1 MQYNLLQKDNIYILK
16 KWGKR
21 ISTDISIPI
30 MGTSIQ
36 TSVISGKMQILENQQ
51 KHKPFFNSF
60 KKSLQYNWQNDDGS
74 SSWKS
79 TDITAMGINGESL
92 HY

>member
-1 MQYNLLQKDNIYILK
+1 
-16 KWGKR
+16 
-21 ISTDISIPI
+21 
-30 MGTSIQ
+30 MGTLIQ

-51 KHKPFFNSF
+51 KPKPFLIAEY